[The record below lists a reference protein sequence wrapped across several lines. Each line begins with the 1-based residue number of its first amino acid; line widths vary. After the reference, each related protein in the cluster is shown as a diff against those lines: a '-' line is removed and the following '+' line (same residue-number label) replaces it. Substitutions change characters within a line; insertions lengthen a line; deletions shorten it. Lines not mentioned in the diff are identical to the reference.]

1 MTAMVEAPRGDARPA
16 RPAPQHPPRSPKRGA
31 GARRHLTPWMMLAP
45 GIVLFTVFMAAP
57 ILYTFV
63 PPSRRRW

>member
-1 MTAMVEAPRGDARPA
+1 MTVTAI
-16 RPAPQHPPRSPKRGA
+16 SPKRRSA
-31 GARRHLTPWMMLAP
+31 TRRRLTPWMMLAP

-63 PPSRRRW
+63 LSFQKEMVKGLGLGTGR